1 MIGPKSIG
9 DTHENITFE
18 SCSSPPE
25 FVLPALP
32 QETCLAVPPGS
43 LFMKQITATS
53 HCSNVT
59 ITSIKVF
66 APIGT
71 IVGDIQHIQGTNHY
85 YVNVAWLPAANQQ
98 NDKHLV
104 CVVATSS
111 LGLSSVPLCMQLAVG
126 YYPPSPVSKSA
137 THQLVYPSSGTLS
150 IAFDRNIQRPSATA
164 FIKFYKLEEEI
175 YRIDASLSTE
185 ITFDGTSLTIVP
197 NYMFSEKYAYNVNF
211 DGGVVQSVNSF
222 VGCQLVNEPISIET
236 FWTFTV
242 IDMTPGKKPFSIK
255 YGSTKQSP

>member
-1 MIGPKSIG
+1 MIGPNGNTHDSI
-9 DTHENITFE
+9 TSK

-32 QETCLAVPPGS
+32 QKECLAVPPGS

-137 THQLVYPSSGTLS
+137 THQLVYPSSDTLS
-150 IAFDRNIQRPSATA
+150 ITFNRNIQRPSTTA
-164 FIKFYKLEEEI
+164 FIKFYKLGEEV
-175 YRIDASLSTE
+175 YQIDSSLSTE

-197 NYMFSEKYAYNVNF
+197 NYTFSEKTYYVNF
-211 DGGVVQSVNSF
+211 DGGVVQSVNNF
-222 VGCQLVNEPISIET
+222 VGCRLLNEPISSET

-255 YGSTKQSP
+255 YGST